1 MDLYE
6 ISTQL
11 NEKIEKL
18 QRVVTDETPLIP
30 AKRQAKRRELQ
41 YFCWQISSYSKANWN
56 QLVSLKSFTSNMYVC
71 R

>member
-18 QRVVTDETPLIP
+18 QRVLTDGMPLIP
-30 AKRQAKRRELQ
+30 AKRQAKPRELQ
-41 YFCWQISSYSKANWN
+41 YFCWQISSYSKAN
-56 QLVSLKSFTSNMYVC
+56 
-71 R
+71 